1 LIEGTEAGLTREDY
15 AAIAAFRLE
24 LRRFL
29 AFSEAAAARADLP
42 TQQHQAL
49 LAIAG
54 HDGPPTIGFVAEQLL
69 VAPNTAA
76 ELVSRMVEAGLVEK
90 TAAAA
95 DRRRSA
101 LTLTDKAL
109 ALLQRLTAVH
119 LAELRTLEPTLAQAL
134 ARLRDPKP
142 VPDDPSRPRGDR
154 A

>member
-1 LIEGTEAGLTREDY
+1 LIEGTEASLTREDY

-42 TQQHQAL
+42 TQQHQ
-49 LAIAG
+49 
-54 HDGPPTIGFVAEQLL
+54 
-69 VAPNTAA
+69 
-76 ELVSRMVEAGLVEK
+76 LVSRMVVAGLVEK